1 MNSLLTYF
9 QRGRGHIWFRTRTSP
24 SHRPRAR
31 HQAMTTSRFD
41 VHLYVAWFRRAHMY
55 MYFRGKTEFTHV
67 YANYMFEGSVA
78 RLQVYYVVASL

>member
-1 MNSLLTYF
+1 
-9 QRGRGHIWFRTRTSP
+9 
-24 SHRPRAR
+24 
-31 HQAMTTSRFD
+31 MTISRFD

-78 RLQVYYVVASL
+78 RLLVYYVVASL